1 MAKRIGVCYVMIL
14 GMLRLLL
21 KPLSALSLPTIHRLG
36 VLLGRIMFLLMPK
49 SRQLISNNLIQSQLF
64 TDKTDLNE
72 AIKDT
77 VLESGKSIVESLAL
91 WQKNDTE
98 ILSWVNS
105 CKNWHIVD
113 EAIARNKGILFLTP
127 HLGCFEITS
136 IFYGAKHPITV
147 LYRPPKMQ
155 WLMPFI
161 QAGRARNHIK
171 LAPANLQGVR
181 MLMQALKRGEAVGML
196 PDQIPASGEGEWA
209 PFFGK
214 PAYTMTLA
222 SKLANKTGA
231 TVIMAFGERL
241 PNGEGFAI
249 HLTQLADG
257 AIATPALLNKAI
269 EHQIAQKPAQYLW
282 RYPRYKVRRHSM
294 NKENAASNNQP
305 D

>member
-1 MAKRIGVCYVMIL
+1 MVVGYVMIL
-14 GMLRLLL
+14 SMLRILL
-21 KPLSALSLPTIHRLG
+21 KPLSTLSLPTIHRLG
-36 VLLGRIMFLLMPK
+36 IGLGYIMFLLMPK
-49 SRQLISNNLIQSQLF
+49 SKQLIRNHLIQSKLF
-64 TDKTDLNE
+64 TDKTNLDE
-72 AIKDT
+72 AIKLT
-77 VLESGKSIVESLAL
+77 ILESGKSIVESLAL
-91 WQKNDTE
+91 WQKKESE
-98 ILSWVNS
+98 ILSWVKS
-105 CKNWHIVD
+105 CKNWHLVD
-113 EAIARNKGILFLTP
+113 EAIAKNKGLLFLTP

-147 LYRPPKMQ
+147 LYRPPKIQ

-161 QAGRARNHIK
+161 QAGRTRNNVK

-181 MLMQALKRGEAVGML
+181 MLMHALKRGEAVGML

-209 PFFGK
+209 PFFDK
-214 PAYTMTLA
+214 TAYTMTLA

-241 PNGEGFAI
+241 ANGEGFDI

-269 EHQIAQKPAQYLW
+269 EQQIMQKPLQYLW
-282 RYPRYKVRRHSM
+282 RYPRYKVRRHAM
-294 NKENAASNNQP
+294 HKDKAASNAQS